1 MMNILRSLFRS
12 APSPSEGDLRARA
25 HERAYGRLNEI
36 SSIINRGDASLSAPP
51 SPRAISSYLL
61 RDPLLDR
68 NERIAGYEFS
78 LDRQKQMRFKDRGA
92 VIRKVH
98 DDTLMRVLSTVQ
110 VDRLLVN
117 RLAIVEVSAASVADG
132 ISSRMP
138 RGNTVVVL
146 DFSQQASLKEAV
158 ALASIGT
165 VVNAGFRV
173 GWKLGELSED
183 IMAILTCCEF
193 VQIDTPGFDGVQ
205 LKELAR
211 KLRRANRPGRITP
224 IRLIARDV
232 QTSDDFQLCFRAGFD
247 YFQGPFVTNREN
259 WTPPRSDIDRVRVIQ
274 ILNRLRNGAG
284 NAVIARELRMEPI
297 LTYKLLRY
305 VNSTAMGSQGPIGTI
320 DQALLAISGQQ
331 LYRWLSLLLFDMKVR
346 GFAERTLIEQVL
358 VRARMMASLC
368 AGTVDPELAFLT
380 GTLSLLDRLLGR
392 PIADLLP
399 QISVPAEVKDAL
411 IAQTGPYA
419 HLLDLAVACEQSDQ
433 GLIAVTAAVCG
444 LDESAVNAQLIAAM
458 NWAYEVM
465 SVTD

>member
-1 MMNILRSLFRS
+1 MFNILRSLFRS
-12 APSPSEGDLRARA
+12 VPSPSEADLRTRA
-25 HERAYGRLNEI
+25 HERAYTRLNEV
-36 SSIINRGDASLSAPP
+36 SSVIAQGDAAHCMPAT
-51 SPRAISSYLL
+51 PRAISSYLL
-61 RDPLLDR
+61 RDPVLDR

-92 VIRKVH
+92 AIRKIY

-117 RLAIVEVSAASVADG
+117 RLAIVEVSAASVAKG
-132 ISSRMP
+132 ITGQMP

-146 DFSQQASLKEAV
+146 DSSQEVPFNEAV

-193 VQIDTPGFDGVQ
+193 VQIETPGFDGVQ
-205 LKELAR
+205 SNELAR
-211 KLRRANRPGRITP
+211 KRRHANRPGRMTP

-259 WTPPRSDIDRVRVIQ
+259 WTPPKSDVDRVRVIQ
-274 ILNRLRNGAG
+274 ILNRLRSGAD
-284 NAVIARELRMEPI
+284 NAVIARELRMEPV

-305 VNSTAMGSQGPIGTI
+305 VNSAAMGFQRKVGTI
-320 DQALLAISGQQ
+320 NQALLALGGQK

-358 VRARMMASLC
+358 VRARMMESLG
-368 AGTVDPELAFLT
+368 AKAVDPNLAFLT
-380 GTLSLLDRLLGR
+380 GLLSLPDKVLGR
-392 PIADLLP
+392 P
-399 QISVPAEVKDAL
+399 QISVPTEVQDAL
-411 IAQTGPYA
+411 ITRTGPYA
-419 HLLDLAVACEQSDQ
+419 HLLDLAMACEQSDQ

-444 LDESAVNAQLIAAM
+444 LDENAVNAQLIAAM

-465 SVTD
+465 SVTE

>member
-1 MMNILRSLFRS
+1 MLNILRSLFRS
-12 APSPSEGDLRARA
+12 VPSPSEADLRTRV
-25 HERAYGRLNEI
+25 HERAYARLNEV
-36 SSIINRGDASLSAPP
+36 SSIIAGGGAARCTPTT
-51 SPRAISSYLL
+51 PRAISSYLL
-61 RDPLLDR
+61 RDPMLDR

-117 RLAIVEVSAASVADG
+117 RLAIVEVSAASVAKG
-132 ISSRMP
+132 IASQMP

-146 DFSQQASLKEAV
+146 DSSQEASLDEAV

-173 GWKLGELSED
+173 GWKLGELSEPV
-183 IMAILTCCEF
+183 MAILTCCEF
-193 VQIDTPGFDGVQ
+193 VQIETPGFDGVQ

-211 KLRRANRPGRITP
+211 KLRRAHRPGRMTP
-224 IRLIARDV
+224 IRLIAQDV

-274 ILNRLRNGAG
+274 ILNRLRNGAD
-284 NAVIARELRMEPI
+284 NAVIAKELRMEPV

-305 VNSTAMGSQGPIGTI
+305 VNSAAIGFQRQIATI
-320 DQALLAISGQQ
+320 DQALLALGGQK
-331 LYRWLSLLLFDMKVR
+331 LYRWLSLLLFDMKIR

-358 VRARMMASLC
+358 VRARMMESLG
-368 AGTVDPELAFLT
+368 AKTVDPNLAFLT
-380 GTLSLLDRLLGR
+380 GLLSLLDKVLGR
-392 PIADLLP
+392 PIGDLLP

-419 HLLDLAVACEQSDQ
+419 RLLDLAIACEQSDQ
-433 GLIAVTAAVCG
+433 GLIAVTAAVCS
-444 LDESAVNAQLIAAM
+444 LDENAVNAQLIAAM
-458 NWAYEVM
+458 SWAYEVM